1 MRHREK
7 IKSNMII
14 PVILLKLVELF
25 LKKKKMMNIKKNLIM
40 YIKLKILNKSVK
52 HKTLIHILK
61 KKLKVN
67 ILFIQN

>member
-7 IKSNMII
+7 TKSNMII
-14 PVILLKLVELF
+14 PVILLKLVELS

-52 HKTLIHILK
+52 YKTLMRILK

-67 ILFIQN
+67 ILIIQN

>member
-1 MRHREK
+1 
-7 IKSNMII
+7 MII
-14 PVILLKLVELF
+14 PVILLKLVELS

-52 HKTLIHILK
+52 YKTLMRILK

-67 ILFIQN
+67 ILIIQN

>member
-7 IKSNMII
+7 TKSNMII
-14 PVILLKLVELF
+14 PVILLKLVELS

-52 HKTLIHILK
+52 YKTLMRILK
-61 KKLKVN
+61 KKT
-67 ILFIQN
+67 

>member
-7 IKSNMII
+7 TKSNMII
-14 PVILLKLVELF
+14 PVILLKLVELY

-52 HKTLIHILK
+52 YKTLMRILK

-67 ILFIQN
+67 ILIIQN

>member
-7 IKSNMII
+7 TKSNMII
-14 PVILLKLVELF
+14 LVILLKLVELY

-52 HKTLIHILK
+52 YKTLMRILK

-67 ILFIQN
+67 ILIIQN